1 MSINEIEQLSL
12 FEKESEIR
20 NTHKKYKENCLE
32 RSERENV
39 KYKIEQFQQL
49 QNMPYEAKV
58 SHARFVAKDFFNN
71 VTGVNMYAN
80 CHVSVGGLDSITL
93 LCFLR
98 SIDIDV
104 PAISVSSLED
114 ISIQRIH
121 KQLGVIKLQPAK
133 DKDGKI
139 WTKHRILQE
148 YGFPVISKEKAE
160 KIEHLQNPTSNN
172 ATIRH
177 AIITGETGEYGGYQK
192 NSRMKLPQKWL
203 ELFGGYENANENVNY
218 RIPPFKVSAQCC
230 YWLKENPRTEITI
243 TRKENYVQWTTEKR
257 KDR

>member
-1 MSINEIEQLSL
+1 MSINENEQLSL

-58 SHARFVAKDFFNN
+58 SHARFVAKDFFKN

-133 DKDGKI
+133 DKDGVDLTAESPKDKPSYDLDKFIKHAKDSILKI
-139 WTKHRILQE
+139 DADGHT
-148 YGFPVISKEKAE
+148 
-160 KIEHLQNPTSNN
+160 
-172 ATIRH
+172 
-177 AIITGETGEYGGYQK
+177 
-192 NSRMKLPQKWL
+192 
-203 ELFGGYENANENVNY
+203 Y
-218 RIPPFKVSAQCC
+218 RIPRN
-230 YWLKENPRTEITI
+230 ETE
-243 TRKENYVQWTTEKR
+243 
-257 KDR
+257 